1 MDSNL
6 ILGKKHKKSIL
17 DKSFFEESSS
27 KYFNG
32 NFDDF
37 ISNIPKIQNTIVT
50 LSEKLDKNNNV
61 IKNKIKDKL
70 CDLKF
75 ILESYKYD
83 KDQNQIQFNNKNGV
97 NFTKDNK
104 EHKVNFWGIKKVKY
118 NSDLEKEE
126 LKNKIRNINGPII
139 NRFHTY
145 YCSLCGD
152 ICFSLNENID
162 LLECKKN
169 EILKIK
175 KIDANVIL
183 DRSKYSLNSN
193 LIKLKNKNNNTD
205 NLLEIANKI
214 TMNENLKIEF
224 NGCRNCKCEISYEIK
239 NKLYNKDQERK
250 EDVNIMYVIRSSVVK
265 NPFFSEFVAK
275 FNKIK
280 SINKRLFS
288 ELEHK
293 KKEQADLN
301 NIKSVTI

>member
-1 MDSNL
+1 MDHNI
-6 ILGKKHKKSIL
+6 ILGKKHKKCIL
-17 DKSFFEESSS
+17 DKSFFEDSSS

-37 ISNIPKIQNTIVT
+37 ISNIPKIQNTIET
-50 LSEKLDKNNNV
+50 LSEKMDKINNIV
-61 IKNKIKDKL
+61 KNKIKDKL
-70 CDLKF
+70 TDLKF

-83 KDQNQIQFNNKNGV
+83 KDQNQIQITNKNGI
-97 NFTKDNK
+97 NFIKDKK
-104 EHKVNFWGIKKVKY
+104 EYKVNFWGIKRVNY
-118 NSDLEKEE
+118 SNDLEKQE

-162 LLECKKN
+162 LLECKQN

-183 DRSKYSLNSN
+183 DKSKYSLNSN
-193 LIKLKNKNNNTD
+193 LIKLKNKNND

-214 TMNENLKIEF
+214 IMNENLKIEF
-224 NGCRNCKCEISYEIK
+224 NGCRNCKCEISYEIR
-239 NKLYNKDQERK
+239 NKLNNKDLELK
-250 EDVNIMYVIRSSVVK
+250 EDANVMYVIRSSVVK
-265 NPFFSEFVAK
+265 NPFFSEFVVK

-280 SINKRLFS
+280 SMNKRLFN
-288 ELEHK
+288 ELENK
-293 KKEQADLN
+293 KKEQSELN
-301 NIKSVTI
+301 NINKGVII